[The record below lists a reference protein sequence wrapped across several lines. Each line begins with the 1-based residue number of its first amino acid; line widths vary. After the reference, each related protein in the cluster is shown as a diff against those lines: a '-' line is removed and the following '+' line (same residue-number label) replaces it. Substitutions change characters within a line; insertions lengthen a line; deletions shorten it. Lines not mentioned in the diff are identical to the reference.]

1 MNQLTNQEQRGI
13 LVWLTSDGQDHKMHG
28 YFYLM
33 GTKVVARK
41 FRGRN
46 QYHLT
51 DVDSVHNFEL
61 VKEVK

>member
-1 MNQLTNQEQRGI
+1 MAELTNTEQRGV
-13 LVWLTSDGQDHKMHG
+13 LFWFTADGQEHALHG

-33 GTKVVARK
+33 GNKVVARK

-51 DVDSVHNFEL
+51 DASCVDDFRL
-61 VKEVK
+61 VNK